1 MPSEKTDDLCKF
13 PNARPLSHCCARS
26 RLAIG
31 LTIRPGACY
40 ESLRKPFFTPPNS
53 AFGRVWSFIYMLIAV
68 AGWRVAMLER
78 FRSAAR
84 SMGRTEIVE

>member
-1 MPSEKTDDLCKF
+1 MQIPECS
-13 PNARPLSHCCARS
+13 PLSHCCARS

-40 ESLRKPFFTPPNS
+40 EFLRKPFFTPPNS
-53 AFGRVWSFIYMLIAV
+53 AFGRVWSSIHVLIAV

>member
-1 MPSEKTDDLCKF
+1 M
-13 PNARPLSHCCARS
+13 
-26 RLAIG
+26 
-31 LTIRPGACY
+31 
-40 ESLRKPFFTPPNS
+40 RKPFFTPPNS
-53 AFGRVWSFIYMLIAV
+53 AFGRVWSSIHVLIAV

>member
-1 MPSEKTDDLCKF
+1 M
-13 PNARPLSHCCARS
+13 
-26 RLAIG
+26 
-31 LTIRPGACY
+31 
-40 ESLRKPFFTPPNS
+40 RKPFFTPPNS